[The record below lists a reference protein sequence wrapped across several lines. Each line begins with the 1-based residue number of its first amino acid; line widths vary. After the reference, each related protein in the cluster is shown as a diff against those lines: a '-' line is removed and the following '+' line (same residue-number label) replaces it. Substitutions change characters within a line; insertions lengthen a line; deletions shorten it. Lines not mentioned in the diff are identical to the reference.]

1 MKKAQEKVVTINGAK
16 VRELRRQRG
25 LSQSQLAQGICT
37 QATISLI
44 EKRNKVPNLNTLV
57 KVARRLEVE
66 MDDLV
71 EGENHDVG
79 PILTDIE
86 EMLKRKH
93 YVNAEALIQTVNQDK
108 IADDGDLRHFNYLCG
123 LCELS
128 GAHDYD
134 EAVFYFNRVLRP
146 GKSGTQS
153 NLAVLATLG
162 LALSYARMNKL
173 DRSRM
178 YLSEAKQLSG
188 ALDLDRSRHIDTMLA
203 LQLQGGQVAFALGHF
218 DEALRLTTNG
228 IQRAV
233 ERGRLYLLDE
243 LYEVRAM
250 ATAALG
256 QDDSDLRERARV
268 LAAVMQEDPDSG
280 AAAMPVAAG
289 E

>member
-79 PILTDIE
+79 PVLTDIE

-93 YVNAEALIQTVNQDK
+93 YGVAQNLIATVDQEK

-128 GAHDYD
+128 GVQDYD

-162 LALSYARMNKL
+162 LALAYARMNKM

-188 ALDLDRSRHIDTMLA
+188 TLDLDRSRHIDTMLA

-218 DEALRLTTNG
+218 EEALQLSSDG

-243 LYEVRAM
+243 LYDVRAQ

-256 QDDSDLRERARV
+256 QDDSCFRERARI
-268 LAAVMQEDPDSG
+268 LAAVMQEDPDN
-280 AAAMPVAAG
+280 AEDAMQAAAG